1 MSITEFSC
9 PFLRRGKFPC
19 VALAG
24 SVALDQMAPA
34 RERLLLAAPPP
45 PAWLTNAAVGLVVSA
60 TGVLRSTFESGPLA
74 TARRTLLAT
83 ARHHRVLGK
92 DD

>member
-1 MSITEFSC
+1 MISLSFEA
-9 PFLRRGKFPC
+9 R
-19 VALAG
+19 
-24 SVALDQMAPA
+24 A

-83 ARHHRVLGK
+83 ARHRRVLGK